1 MAIIETAIK
10 GINNDPTTKGNVV
23 GAEEGVGASKII
35 VMVLCLIPLT
45 ALSIY
50 VLNPQISTEAPEQIN
65 DAGRIGYVVP
75 NDKNSDTTFYFTHH
89 DGSCIFTDYAVS
101 QGFWTQF
108 TWHNTFWCVEDE
120 RIMYRTPE
128 SPDGVHYND
137 HDPVP
142 VTGDQRSEEYVLWFY
157 DEPEEALLVTKNMDN
172 SAAGGFLM
180 FLMFAELGI
189 IAFLFRRPVSYDKT
203 AHVEGSSASSQ
214 EGEMS
219 PEPFEVAIL
228 SRRQG

>member
-1 MAIIETAIK
+1 M
-10 GINNDPTTKGNVV
+10 

-65 DAGRIGYVVP
+65 DGGRIGYVVP
-75 NDKNSDTTFYFTHH
+75 NDKNSDTTFYFTTP
-89 DGSCIFTDYAVS
+89 DGSCIFTDYAES
-101 QGFWTQF
+101 QGFWTRH
-108 TWHNTFWCVEDE
+108 TWHNTFWCVEGE
-120 RIMYRTPE
+120 NIMYRTPS
-128 SPDGVHYND
+128 SPDGTHYD
-137 HDPVP
+137 DQDPVP
-142 VTGDQRSEEYVLWFY
+142 VDGNWDTEEYVLWFY
-157 DEPEEALLVTKNMDN
+157 EEPDEALLVTKNMTN
-172 SAAGGFLM
+172 SSAGSFLM

-203 AHVEGSSASSQ
+203 AHVEGSSGSNQ
-214 EGEMS
+214 NGEMNS
-219 PEPFEVAIL
+219 EPFDVTIL

>member
-1 MAIIETAIK
+1 M
-10 GINNDPTTKGNVV
+10 

-50 VLNPQISTEAPEQIN
+50 VLNPQISTEAPEQISEG
-65 DAGRIGYVVP
+65 GRIGYVVP

-128 SPDGVHYND
+128 SPDGIHYND

-142 VTGDQRSEEYVLWFY
+142 VTGDHRSEEYVLWFY

-189 IAFLFRRPVSYDKT
+189 IAFLFRRAPSYASPAQSDRPKQPVDND
-203 AHVEGSSASSQ
+203 ESA
-214 EGEMS
+214 
-219 PEPFEVAIL
+219 PAPFEVAIL

>member
-75 NDKNSDTTFYFTHH
+75 NDGSSDTTFYFTHH
-89 DGSCIFTDYAVS
+89 D
-101 QGFWTQF
+101 
-108 TWHNTFWCVEDE
+108 
-120 RIMYRTPE
+120 
-128 SPDGVHYND
+128 
-137 HDPVP
+137 
-142 VTGDQRSEEYVLWFY
+142 
-157 DEPEEALLVTKNMDN
+157 
-172 SAAGGFLM
+172 
-180 FLMFAELGI
+180 
-189 IAFLFRRPVSYDKT
+189 
-203 AHVEGSSASSQ
+203 
-214 EGEMS
+214 
-219 PEPFEVAIL
+219 L
-228 SRRQG
+228 SLIHI